1 MAWVMVAVTGM
12 NAFGQVMQGRTANAQ
27 AQLQA
32 QVSDYQAKVEE
43 QNALETAKIIR
54 RAGQRQVGEAN
65 AAYAAAGVKVGEG
78 SAGEV
83 ERDIT
88 QGYEHDAY
96 QAILEG
102 SRRASGLRT
111 DATLTRINGRM
122 AQTAGVVNAVGTV
135 LSGGYGALKASGW
148 RTAGP
153 GFSGQQAP
161 APVETRTI
169 PRS

>member
-1 MAWVMVAVTGM
+1 MSFIAAAVTGF
-12 NAFGQVMQGRTANAQ
+12 NALNSIQQGRFASAQ
-27 AQLQA
+27 AGLQA
-32 QVSDYQAKVEE
+32 SATEYQAKVEE
-43 QNALETAKIIR
+43 QNALETARVIR
-54 RAGQRQVGEAN
+54 RAGQRQVGQAN

-102 SRRASGLRT
+102 QRRGLSLRT
-111 DATLTRINGRM
+111 DAAMTRINGQM
-122 AQTAGVVNAVGTV
+122 AERAGIVNAMGTV
-135 LSGGYGALKASGW
+135 LMGANSALKSNGW